1 MQMEQKIVK
10 IFFESA
16 RNYAS
21 AFIFYSDDILA
32 DPDRLHVSQI
42 HIQTVFLFPLLPDED
57 RSILCRLYYLREWLD
72 KGKAVARFGLSP
84 QNLKEF
90 RKKIRQ
96 KKSERIQLKRRLAR
110 SGLEQKLTELQLQ
123 TLRERYL
130 SLPKSSHKK

>member
-1 MQMEQKIVK
+1 MQTEQKIVK

-16 RNYAS
+16 RKYAS

-90 RKKIRQ
+90 RKKISCRSFNFIRILCEVAQ
-96 KKSERIQLKRRLAR
+96 SEADLLRLVFPR
-110 SGLEQKLTELQLQ
+110 TF
-123 TLRERYL
+123 R
-130 SLPKSSHKK
+130 